1 MNTVEFRIP
10 LGPATLEFNTI
21 DWSVCVWLTKIP
33 ERETIEFSAQ
43 TPSNYQVNNISHMP
57 TENRIPPC
65 LKLHCDSQIP
75 NSMTMGNG
83 TKCITWFAR
92 INPHVLFQQK
102 YSVYATIINNFSS
115 SLYTLSIMLMHKIHI
130 QE

>member
-10 LGPATLEFNTI
+10 LGPATFEFNTI
-21 DWSVCVWLTKIP
+21 DWSVCVCLTKIP

-75 NSMTMGNG
+75 NPMTHDGKWNSMHNVICKDKSTCYFNKNTASMLLSS
-83 TKCITWFAR
+83 TIS
-92 INPHVLFQQK
+92 LQ
-102 YSVYATIINNFSS
+102 VY
-115 SLYTLSIMLMHKIHI
+115 IHCL
-130 QE
+130 